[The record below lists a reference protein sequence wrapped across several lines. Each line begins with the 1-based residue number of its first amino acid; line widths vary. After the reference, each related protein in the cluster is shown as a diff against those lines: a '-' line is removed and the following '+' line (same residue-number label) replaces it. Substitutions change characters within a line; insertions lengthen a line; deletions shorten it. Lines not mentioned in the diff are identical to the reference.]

1 MDSAAH
7 GPDQPTS
14 ASGKPDAEAAARARK
29 AVLLARLDRLGTL
42 AMDLAER
49 TQVLA
54 MGATDR
60 DIAAMAAA
68 PPDSPALPAESNG
81 PVLSFARASRIARDC
96 IAMELRIAAGDNADD
111 DASDRRMSPAARR
124 RLTAMK
130 NEVRQQVEGAIKAH
144 AEPLL
149 VDRLLLDLD
158 ERLDDPDVE
167 AEFGVLTIGQMVLSV
182 CRDLHVKP
190 ELRLMSEDM
199 LQSAVS
205 AHYGTPMP
213 PPAVAQHGMT
223 KGMAAD
229 PTVEKL
235 PTGVIG
241 TPGVPPAID
250 LPPWSNQPQQP
261 QSQRPPAQPTDPLR
275 NGQAGPDPP
284 AVPRR
289 PPRSFFER

>member
-7 GPDQPTS
+7 GPHQPAS
-14 ASGKPDAEAAARARK
+14 ASGKPDAAAAARERK
-29 AVLLARLDRLGTL
+29 AVLLARLERLGTL
-42 AMDLAER
+42 AMEVVER

-54 MGATDR
+54 VRATDR
-60 DIAAMAAA
+60 DIAALDAA
-68 PPDSPALPAESNG
+68 PADSPALPAESSG

-96 IAMELRIAAGDNADD
+96 ITMELRIAAGDAPAGD

-130 NEVRQQVEGAIKAH
+130 NEVRLQVEGAIRAH

-167 AEFGVLTIGQMVLSV
+167 AEFGVLTLGQMVLSV
-182 CRDLHVKP
+182 CHDLRVKP
-190 ELRLMSEDM
+190 EVRLMSEDM
-199 LQSAVS
+199 LQTAIS

-213 PPAVAQHGMT
+213 KPAAAHGMT

-241 TPGVPPAID
+241 SPGVPPAID
-250 LPPWSNQPQQP
+250 LPPWSNQPRPQQSP
-261 QSQRPPAQPTDPLR
+261 APPGEPLR
-275 NGQAGPDPP
+275 NGHAGPDPP
-284 AVPRR
+284 AAPRR
-289 PPRSFFER
+289 PPGSVFSR

>member
-7 GPDQPTS
+7 GPDQPKP
-14 ASGKPDAEAAARARK
+14 ASGKPDAAAAARERK
-29 AVLLARLDRLGTL
+29 PVLLARLDRLGTL

-54 MGATDR
+54 MRATDR
-60 DIAAMAAA
+60 DIAALDAA

-81 PVLSFARASRIARDC
+81 PVLSFARASRVARDC
-96 IAMELRIAAGDNADD
+96 IAMELRIAAGDAADD
-111 DASDRRMSPAARR
+111 DASDRRISPAARR

-130 NEVRQQVEGAIKAH
+130 NEVRGQVEGAIRAH

-190 ELRLMSEDM
+190 EMRLMPEDM
-199 LQSAVS
+199 LQTAIS

-213 PPAVAQHGMT
+213 PPAAAHHGMT

-241 TPGVPPAID
+241 SPGVPPAID
-250 LPPWSNQPQQP
+250 LPPWPNQPPQQQSP
-261 QSQRPPAQPTDPLR
+261 QPPPPDTQR
-275 NGQAGPDPP
+275 NGGAVQDSP
-284 AVPRR
+284 AAPRR
-289 PPRSFFER
+289 PPGSFFAR